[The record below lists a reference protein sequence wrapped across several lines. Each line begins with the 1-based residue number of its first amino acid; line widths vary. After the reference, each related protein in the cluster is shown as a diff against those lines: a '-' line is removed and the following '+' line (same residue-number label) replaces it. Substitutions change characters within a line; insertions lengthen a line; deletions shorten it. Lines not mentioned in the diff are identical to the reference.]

1 MRYRVAVDVGG
12 TFTDV
17 VCADSQGRVTFVKAP
32 STPHDQSLGVMDG
45 LERLSATLGVSLSQL
60 LANTERLVHGMTVAT
75 NALLERNGAKVGL
88 LTTAGHRD
96 VLEMREGLKPERYN
110 LRLARAEPLIPR
122 HLRIGVTERLRAD
135 GSVHTALDETSVHQA
150 IEHLMKNGVKAI
162 AVAYLHSYTDGSH
175 ERRTRELIQT
185 VAPDMYVS
193 LSSEVLPRIKEYQ
206 RVSTTAINAYVGPL
220 IKGYLNGLQQRLT
233 DAGLKGP
240 LLIMMS
246 HGGIG
251 PVDEAVR
258 VAAATALSGP
268 AGGLAGARRIA
279 ESFETKNL
287 VTLDMGGT
295 STDISLVVDGEV
307 QLSTERTIDIEA
319 IALPSLDIV
328 TLGAGGGSIGR
339 TDSGGLLEV
348 GPQSAGAVP
357 GPAAYGRGGTKAT
370 VTDASVVQGLL
381 NPDNFLG
388 GQTELDL
395 DGANRVIATLGNLLN
410 VTDIEAARGI
420 HRVVN
425 THMAEG
431 IRLATVRRG
440 VDPRG
445 FTLMGFGGAAGLHVT
460 ALARQLNIKRVL
472 VPRVAS
478 VLSAWG
484 MLATELKFEQSRSFV
499 GETHT
504 LDRAKVQ
511 SELNALAAEVKST
524 MTAWTDSEMTLHY
537 RADMR
542 YGEQVHEIDV
552 DINHID
558 WSADGALE
566 KLKHTFE
573 MRHTELY
580 TYALT
585 EQSPVLVNLRVGA
598 TGALPPLS
606 VDNGEG
612 ELMESAKPGS
622 RRVYLDDWTE
632 VPVYNFDLLATG
644 KTIDGPAV
652 VESDTTTV
660 ILRTGDQAT
669 VTPQQWLDIRI
680 E

>member
-1 MRYRVAVDVGG
+1 MSYRVAVDVGG

-45 LERLSATLGVSLSQL
+45 LERLSVTLGVSLGQL

-110 LRLARAEPLIPR
+110 LRLARVEPLIPR
-122 HLRIGVTERLRAD
+122 HLRVGVKERLRAD
-135 GSVHTALDETSVHQA
+135 GTVQTALDEASAIQA
-150 IEHLMKNGVKAI
+150 INQLMDEGVQAI

-175 ERRTRELIQT
+175 ERRTRELIET
-185 VAPDMYVS
+185 IAPDVYVS

-220 IKGYLNGLQQRLT
+220 IKGYLNGLQRRLT
-233 DAGLKGP
+233 DAGLTGP

-251 PVDEAVR
+251 PVEEAVR

-388 GQTELDL
+388 GQAELDL
-395 DGANRVIATLGNLLN
+395 EGANRAIASLADALN
-410 VTDIEAARGI
+410 VTDIEAAQGI

-460 ALARQLNIKRVL
+460 ALARQLNIERVL

-484 MLATELKFEQSRSFV
+484 MLATELRFEQSRSFV
-499 GETHT
+499 GETHALIQAEVQRE
-504 LDRAKVQ
+504 LDM
-511 SELNALAAEVKST
+511 LAAEVKNT
-524 MTAWTDSEMTLHY
+524 MNDWTDGEVTLHY

-558 WSADGALE
+558 WSTDGALE
-566 KLKHTFE
+566 TLKRTFE
-573 MRHTELY
+573 TRHRELY
-580 TYALT
+580 TYALSD
-585 EQSPVLVNLRVGA
+585 QSPVLVNLRVGA
-598 TGALPPLS
+598 TGALPSLS
-606 VDNGEG
+606 VDNVE
-612 ELMESAKPGS
+612 EKVSKSAEPGL
-622 RRVYLDDWTE
+622 RRVYLGDWTD
-632 VPVYNFDLLATG
+632 VSVCSFDSLAAG
-644 KTIDGPAV
+644 ATIDGPAI

-660 ILRTGDQAT
+660 VLRAGDHAT

-680 E
+680 G